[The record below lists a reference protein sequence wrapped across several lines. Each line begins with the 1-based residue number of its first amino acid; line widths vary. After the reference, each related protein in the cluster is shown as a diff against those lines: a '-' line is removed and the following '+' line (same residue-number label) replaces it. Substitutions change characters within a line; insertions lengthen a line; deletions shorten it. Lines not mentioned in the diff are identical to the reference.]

1 MKRVKGWIYATKWF
15 NCSMRTNEAK
25 LHHRDT
31 GGRGKC
37 GSRGGRCRTSR
48 HSPGDVTINT
58 KIT

>member
-37 GSRGGRCRTSR
+37 GSRDFTRYNKHKDHLMEDFLNSL
-48 HSPGDVTINT
+48 
-58 KIT
+58 